1 MQSAEDYKA
10 RAPDRGL
17 KMKSRLEFLAE
28 HTEKGGTAR
37 YTPTRRSS
45 FIQAAR
51 GLVAHRGGPKT
62 SNQVFLDAVLT

>member
-28 HTEKGGTAR
+28 HTEKGVPRGIPPPAVRRLYRQPEASLHTAEG
-37 YTPTRRSS
+37 
-45 FIQAAR
+45 QK
-51 GLVAHRGGPKT
+51 HRIKCFWM
-62 SNQVFLDAVLT
+62 QC